1 PVPLRYLQSHCR
13 RGSRRS
19 KRHCPG
25 GIMTLQAISRR
36 ALLVGSGTTVV
47 GVMVGG
53 LGISNLALAAQEA
66 AISAAEGAAAGWG
79 PVAWVS
85 IAADNTTT
93 IYSPGA
99 EMGQGTMTAIP
110 SIFAEDMELDWSL
123 VKVEK
128 SPN

>member
-1 PVPLRYLQSHCR
+1 MTVQS
-13 RGSRRS
+13 
-19 KRHCPG
+19 
-25 GIMTLQAISRR
+25 ISRR
-36 ALLVGSGTTVV
+36 TFLVGSGTTVV

-53 LGISNLALAAQEA
+53 LGVANVALAAEQA
-66 AISAAEGAAAGWG
+66 ASGGTSAS

-85 IAADNTTT
+85 IAADNTVT

-110 SIFAEDMELDWSL
+110 SILAEDMELDWAL

-128 SPN
+128 SANNAKLFG